1 MGRYV
6 KNQPNSLT
14 KNVKNET
21 AEHKAQEGEEFFRTI
36 TENVDDLIA
45 LLDTKGRRIY
55 NSPSYYQVFGNDNL
69 ESGSDS
75 FIEIHPDDRER
86 VQAAFFKTVATGVGE
101 RIEFRFLLKDGTIRH
116 MESQGSVIRNMDG
129 KVSRVIVVS
138 RDVTDRKKVEEQL
151 LHATNHDNLTGLPN
165 RALLNDRLKLAIATA
180 KRNKG
185 HILALMFIDLDK
197 FKSINDTLG
206 HAIGDK
212 LLAKVAT
219 RIQTC
224 LRASDTAAR
233 LGGDEFVVL
242 LPSINS
248 HHDALLVAEKIRH
261 AICQPVRIAGQ
272 ILNVSP
278 SIGIAIYPDNGK
290 DEVELLKNADAAMYS
305 AKQSGRDT
313 VCFYSPP
320 QK

>member
-1 MGRYV
+1 M
-6 KNQPNSLT
+6 KKQANPMANNAKS
-14 KNVKNET
+14 
-21 AEHKAQEGEEFFRTI
+21 KATEPDVQAGEEFFRTI
-36 TENVDDLIA
+36 TENVEDLIA

-55 NSPSYYQVFGNDNL
+55 NSPSYHHVLGKENL
-69 ESGSDS
+69 ENGSDS
-75 FIEIHPDDRER
+75 FSEIHPEDRER
-86 VQAAFFKTVATGVGE
+86 VKAAFYKTVATGVGE
-101 RIEFRFLLKDGTIRH
+101 RIEFRFLLKDGTIRY

-138 RDVTDRKKVEEQL
+138 RDVTERKKIEEQL
-151 LHATNHDNLTGLPN
+151 LHATNHDILTGLPN

-180 KRNKG
+180 KRNKV
-185 HILALMFIDLDK
+185 HVLALMFIDLDK
-197 FKSINDTLG
+197 FKPINDTLG

-212 LLAKVAT
+212 LLAQIAT

-233 LGGDEFVVL
+233 IGGDEFVVL
-242 LPSINS
+242 LPTINS

-261 AICQPVRIAGQ
+261 AICQPVRLADQ

-290 DEVELLKNADAAMYS
+290 DEVELLKHADAAMYA

-320 QK
+320 K

>member
-1 MGRYV
+1 VKKQPSPLSNNEKSNTSGR
-6 KNQPNSLT
+6 
-14 KNVKNET
+14 
-21 AEHKAQEGEEFFRTI
+21 KAQEGEEFFRTI

-55 NSPSYYQVFGNDNL
+55 NSPSYYQMFGNDNL

-75 FIEIHPDDRER
+75 FSEIHPDDVER

-180 KRNKG
+180 RRNKG

-197 FKSINDTLG
+197 FKPINDTLG

-212 LLAKVAT
+212 LLTKIAT

-261 AICQPVRIAGQ
+261 AICQPARISGH

-278 SIGIAIYPDNGK
+278 SIGIATYPDNGK
-290 DEVELLKNADAAMYS
+290 DEVELLRHADAAMYS

-320 QK
+320 SK

>member
-1 MGRYV
+1 V
-6 KNQPNSLT
+6 KKQLNPLSD
-14 KNVKNET
+14 NEKSET
-21 AEHKAQEGEEFFRTI
+21 SRHQAQEGEEFFRTI

-55 NSPSYYQVFGNDNL
+55 NSPSYYQVLGNDSL
-69 ESGSDS
+69 EGGSDS
-75 FIEIHPDDRER
+75 FLEIHPDDRER
-86 VQAAFFKTVATGVGE
+86 VEAAFFKTVATGVGE
-101 RIEFRFLLKDGTIRH
+101 RIEFRFLRKDGTIRY

-180 KRNKG
+180 RRNKG
-185 HILALMFIDLDK
+185 HTLALMFIDLDK
-197 FKSINDTLG
+197 FKPINDTLG

-212 LLAKVAT
+212 LLTKIAT

-261 AICQPVRIAGQ
+261 AICQPVRISGHV
-272 ILNVSP
+272 LNASP

-290 DEVELLKNADAAMYS
+290 DEVELLKHADAAMYS
-305 AKQSGRDT
+305 AKQSGGDS

>member
-1 MGRYV
+1 M
-6 KNQPNSLT
+6 KKQANPLSNNKKS
-14 KNVKNET
+14 ET
-21 AEHKAQEGEEFFRTI
+21 SWHQSQEGEEFFRTI
-36 TENVDDLIA
+36 AENVDDMIV

-55 NSPSYYQVFGNDNL
+55 NSPSYQQVFGDDSP
-69 ESGSDS
+69 ERGSDS
-75 FIEIHPDDRER
+75 FSEIYPEDRER

-101 RIEFRFLLKDGTIRH
+101 RIEYRFLLKDGTIRH

-129 KVSRVIVVS
+129 KVSQVIVVS

-180 KRNKG
+180 RRNKG
-185 HILALMFIDLDK
+185 LILALMFIDLDK

-261 AICQPVRIAGQ
+261 AICQPIRLAGQ

-278 SIGIAIYPDNGK
+278 SIGIAIYPDNGR
-290 DEVELLKNADAAMYS
+290 DEVELLKHADAAMYS

-313 VCFYSPP
+313 VCFYSLP